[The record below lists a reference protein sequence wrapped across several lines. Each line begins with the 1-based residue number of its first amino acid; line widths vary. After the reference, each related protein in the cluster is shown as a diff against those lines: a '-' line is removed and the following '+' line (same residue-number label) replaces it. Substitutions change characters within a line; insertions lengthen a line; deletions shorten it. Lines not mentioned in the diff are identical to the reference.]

1 MNTKTPNN
9 SERVWVKNQVVH
21 CGDDEYPISEL
32 RRIVVQVSDLSFVKD
47 TVRLY
52 LDFGESALIIP
63 SMHSSYDTLF
73 EHLGK
78 CVRIDDDA
86 YLRAMNCD
94 YTCDFV
100 IFERKDKAK

>member
-1 MNTKTPNN
+1 MEARTPINT
-9 SERVWVKNQVVH
+9 ERVWVKNKIVH
-21 CGDDEYPISEL
+21 CGEEEYPISHL
-32 RRIVVQVSDLSFVKD
+32 KRIVVQVSDLSFVKD

-52 LDFGESALIIP
+52 LDFGEAALAVP
-63 SMHSSYDTLF
+63 SMHNSYDSLF

-94 YTCDFV
+94 HTCDFV
-100 IFERKDKAK
+100 IYEKKAV